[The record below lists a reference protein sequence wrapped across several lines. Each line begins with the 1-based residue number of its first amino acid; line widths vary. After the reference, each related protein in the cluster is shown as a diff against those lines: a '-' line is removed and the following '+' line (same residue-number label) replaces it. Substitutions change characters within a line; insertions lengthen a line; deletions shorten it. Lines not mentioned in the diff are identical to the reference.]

1 MERAKPDLKAE
12 AQRTL
17 WTRTNSS
24 TSGEML
30 KLHSWYDG
38 VVSILLQWQFNRC
51 INIDSIWFYPRHSF
65 LSPSFVPSS
74 AFASPERVNS
84 HLHFTKKMFPKV
96 QFSCMSFTKKKRTST
111 NQQIR
116 KKVSQKHQLLN
127 GSNCEFQRP
136 SASPLFSPSLLSP
149 SLGSSSCQSH
159 KATWLKLIE
168 KFKQLYVYIYIL
180 YLYNISY
187 LCVCILHMSILCFVY
202 LYFHLHR

>member
-12 AQRTL
+12 AQRTV

-38 VVSILLQWQFNRC
+38 VVWILLQWQFNRC

-74 AFASPERVNS
+74 AFASPERVNN
-84 HLHFTKKMFPKV
+84 HLHVAKKCLQKWNFLHV
-96 QFSCMSFTKKKRTST
+96 LHKKRTDINKST
-111 NQQIR
+111 NS
-116 KKVSQKHQLLN
+116 KKGVPKTSIVEWIQLWVPKAF
-127 GSNCEFQRP
+127 GF
-136 SASPLFSPSLLSP
+136 AALLTFLAFTFAGFIILP
-149 SLGSSSCQSH
+149 MGQSH

-168 KFKQLYVYIYIL
+168 KFKQLYV
-180 YLYNISY
+180 
-187 LCVCILHMSILCFVY
+187 
-202 LYFHLHR
+202 